1 MLVASSVAVLAE
13 SRLTT
18 AVFIERR
25 FRLYS
30 AWRERLLFDTAHA
43 AGPRKPTNA
52 VTLLFIL
59 DGRAQV
65 RGELP
70 RAAPTAFVL
79 DETEYERIKPGAL
92 TLRTWGEPYVSFELR
107 VPRVEVMPGVPVG
120 LKHGP
125 LALSETTW
133 QTGFRLAD
141 AIALQDL
148 SPEPLRAFL
157 AALEQEGLVV
167 RGLSTSIQREEAHI
181 DRLWGALAPYY
192 QKQATATTLLH
203 VKKVLGLSL
212 RQLQRDMTELIRTF
226 ELFGDGFR
234 ETQKVLRLRAAL
246 LWASSP
252 EATLAEIAEHVGYSS
267 VDAMTRAFRDAKLSP
282 PSMLRELVRYTG

>member
-1 MLVASSVAVLAE
+1 MASSVAVLAE

-18 AVFIERR
+18 SVFIERR

-43 AGPRKPTNA
+43 AGPRSRTNA

-65 RGELP
+65 RGQEVRP
-70 RAAPTAFVL
+70 APTAFVL
-79 DETEYERIKPGAL
+79 DETEYERIQPGAL

-107 VPRVEVMPGVPVG
+107 VPRVEVPPGVLVG
-120 LKHGP
+120 LAHGP
-125 LALSETTW
+125 IALADATW
-133 QTGFRLAD
+133 QIGFRLAE
-141 AIALQDL
+141 AIALKEL

-157 AALEQEGLVV
+157 VALEQEGLLV
-167 RGLSTSIQREEAHI
+167 RGISNSIQREDTHI
-181 DRLWGALAPYY
+181 DRLWTALSPYY

-246 LWASSP
+246 LWSSAP
-252 EATLAEIAEHVGYSS
+252 EATLTEIAEHVGYSS
-267 VDAMTRAFRDAKLSP
+267 VDAMTRAFRDAKLTA
-282 PSMLRELVRYTG
+282 PSALRDLVRYPG